1 MEHLIGLYFS
11 ALFHNIF
18 ALEGTQM
25 TDDSIK
31 ISRREFTALSLAA
44 GVTAATRASAAAE
57 DMVDTDVVVTTASG
71 SCEAALI
78 HPKVKGPWPGAILFV
93 DIFGL
98 RPTMRDMAK
107 RLAANGYTVL
117 VPNPYY
123 RTTKAPG
130 LPSTLDF
137 SSPEDRAKIAKV
149 RDPLTD
155 QAVMSDT
162 TAYVK
167 FLDSQAMVN
176 KKAKIGVFGYCMGG
190 PMTMQAAAANPTRVG
205 AGASF
210 HGGGLVTDKP
220 DSPHLK
226 VPQMKAQ
233 YYFAIAENDDQR
245 QPDAKVKLAEAFKA
259 ANLPEKQEVYAGC
272 MHGWCV
278 KDMPMGPDGKPLYNE
293 AGAERAWNELIIL
306 FKRAVV

>member
-1 MEHLIGLYFS
+1 
-11 ALFHNIF
+11 
-18 ALEGTQM
+18 M
-25 TDDSIK
+25 TDETSK

-44 GVTAATRASAAAE
+44 GVTAAARASAAGA
-57 DMVDTDVVVTTASG
+57 DMVDSDVEIKTADG
-71 SCEAALI
+71 TCEAALI
-78 HPKVKGPWPGAILFV
+78 HPKGKGPWPGVILFV

-107 RLAANGYTVL
+107 RLAANGYAVL

-130 LPSTLDF
+130 LPGTLDF
-137 SSPEDRAKIAKV
+137 ASPDDRAKIAKV
-149 RDPLTD
+149 REPMTD
-155 QAVMSDT
+155 AAVMSDS

-167 FLDSQAMVN
+167 FLDAQAVVN
-176 KKAKIGVFGYCMGG
+176 KKAKMGVFGYCMGG
-190 PMTMQAAAANPTRVG
+190 PMTMQAAAANPGRVG

-226 VPQMKAQ
+226 VPTMKAQ
-233 YYFAIAENDDQR
+233 FYFAIATNDDQR
-245 QPDAKVKLAEAFKA
+245 QPDAKTKLAEAFKA
-259 ANLPEKQEVYAGC
+259 AKLVQTQEVYEGC

-278 KDMPMGPDGKPLYNE
+278 KDMPNGPDGKPLYNE
-293 AGAERAWNELIIL
+293 AGAEKAWGELTAL
-306 FKRAVV
+306 YKRAVI

>member
-1 MEHLIGLYFS
+1 
-11 ALFHNIF
+11 
-18 ALEGTQM
+18 M
-25 TDDSIK
+25 TDESNK
-31 ISRREFTALSLAA
+31 ISRREFTALSLSMGAVAA
-44 GVTAATRASAAAE
+44 ASAHPATAA
-57 DMVDTDVVVTTASG
+57 DMLDTDVEVTTPDG
-71 SCEAALI
+71 SCDAALI
-78 HPKVKGPWPGAILFV
+78 HPKGKGPWPGVILFV

-107 RLAANGYTVL
+107 RLAANGYSVL

-130 LPSTLDF
+130 LPGTLDF
-137 SSPEDRAKIAKV
+137 TNADDRAKIAKV
-149 RDPLTD
+149 RGPMTDP
-155 QAVMSDT
+155 AVMSDS

-167 FLDSQAMVN
+167 FLTAQAVVS
-176 KKAKIGVFGYCMGG
+176 KKAKMGVFGYCMGG

-233 YYFAIAENDDQR
+233 FYFAIATNDDER
-245 QPDAKVKLAEAFKA
+245 QPDAKTKLAEAYKA
-259 ANLPEKQEVYAGC
+259 AGLPEAQEVYAGC

-278 KDMPMGPDGKPLYNE
+278 KDMPNGPDGKPLYNE
-293 AGAERAWNELIIL
+293 AGAEKAWGELTAL
-306 FKRAVV
+306 FKHAVV

>member
-1 MEHLIGLYFS
+1 
-11 ALFHNIF
+11 
-18 ALEGTQM
+18 M
-25 TDDSIK
+25 TDETNR

-44 GVTAATRASAAAE
+44 GVTAAAAAGASGAG
-57 DMVDTDVVVTTASG
+57 MVDSDVEIKTADG
-71 SCEAALI
+71 TCEAALI
-78 HPKVKGPWPGAILFV
+78 HPQGKGPWPGVILFV

-107 RLAANGYTVL
+107 RLAANGYAVL

-137 SSPEDRAKIAKV
+137 TSADDRAKIAKV
-149 RDPLTD
+149 REPMTD
-155 QAVMSDT
+155 AAVMSDSS
-162 TAYVK
+162 AYVK
-167 FLDSQAMVN
+167 FLDAQSVVN
-176 KKAKIGVFGYCMGG
+176 KKAKMGVFGYCMGG
-190 PMTMQAAAANPTRVG
+190 PMTMQAAAANPGRVG

-226 VPQMKAQ
+226 VPTMKAQ
-233 YYFAIAENDDQR
+233 FYFAIAANDDQR
-245 QPDAKVKLAEAFKA
+245 QPDAKTKLAEAFKA
-259 ANLPEKQEVYAGC
+259 ANLPESQEVYEGC

-278 KDMPMGPDGKPLYNE
+278 KDMPNGPDGKPLYNE
-293 AGAERAWNELIIL
+293 AGAEKAWRELTAL
-306 FKRAVV
+306 YKRAVT

>member
-1 MEHLIGLYFS
+1 MF
-11 ALFHNIF
+11 
-18 ALEGTQM
+18 
-25 TDDSIK
+25 DDSNK

-44 GVTAATRASAAAE
+44 GVTAASGASAAAAE
-57 DMVDTDVVVTTASG
+57 VADTDVEVKTADG
-71 SCEAALI
+71 TCDAALI
-78 HPKVKGPWPGAILFV
+78 HPKGKGSWPGVILFV
-93 DIFGL
+93 DVFGL

-123 RTTKAPG
+123 RTSKAPG

-137 SSPEDRAKIAKV
+137 SSADDRAKIAKV
-149 RDPLTD
+149 REPMTD
-155 QAVMSDT
+155 AAVMSDT
-162 TAYVK
+162 QSYVK

-176 KKAKIGVFGYCMGG
+176 KKAKMGVFGYCMGG
-190 PMTMQAAAANPTRVG
+190 PMTMQAAAANPGRVG

-233 YYFAIAENDDQR
+233 FYFAIAANDDQR
-245 QPDAKVKLAEAFKA
+245 QPDAKTKLAEAYKA
-259 ANLPEKQEVYAGC
+259 ANLAEKQEVYAGC

-278 KDMPMGPDGKPLYNE
+278 KDMPNGPDGKPLYNE
-293 AGAERAWNELIIL
+293 AGAEKAWGELIVL
-306 FKRAVV
+306 YKRAVM

>member
-1 MEHLIGLYFS
+1 
-11 ALFHNIF
+11 
-18 ALEGTQM
+18 M
-25 TDDSIK
+25 TDETNK

-44 GVTAATRASAAAE
+44 GVTAASGAGAAGTE
-57 DMVDTDVVVTTASG
+57 MMDTDVEIKTASG
-71 SCEAALI
+71 TCEAALI
-78 HPKVKGPWPGAILFV
+78 HPKGKGPWPGVILFV

-107 RLAANGYTVL
+107 RLAANGYAVL

-137 SSPEDRAKIAKV
+137 ASADDRAKIAKV
-149 RDPLTD
+149 REPMTD
-155 QAVMSDT
+155 EAVMSDS

-167 FLDSQAMVN
+167 FLDAQPVVN
-176 KKAKIGVFGYCMGG
+176 KKAKMGVFGYCMGG

-226 VPQMKAQ
+226 VPAMKAQ
-233 YYFAIAENDDQR
+233 FYFAIATNDDQR
-245 QPDAKVKLAEAFKA
+245 QPDAKTKLAEAFKA
-259 ANLPEKQEVYAGC
+259 ANLPEKQEVYEGC

-278 KDMPMGPDGKPLYNE
+278 KDMPNGPDGKPLYNE
-293 AGAERAWNELIIL
+293 PGAEKAWGELTAL
-306 FKRAVV
+306 YKRAAV

>member
-1 MEHLIGLYFS
+1 
-11 ALFHNIF
+11 
-18 ALEGTQM
+18 
-25 TDDSIK
+25 
-31 ISRREFTALSLAA
+31 LAA
-44 GVTAATRASAAAE
+44 GVTAAAGSSAAAA
-57 DMVDTDVVVTTASG
+57 DMVDTDVEVKTADG
-71 SCEAALI
+71 TCDAALI
-78 HPKVKGPWPGAILFV
+78 HPQGKGQWPGVILFV

-130 LPSTLDF
+130 LPMALDF
-137 SSPEDRAKIAKV
+137 ASADDRAKIAKV
-149 RDPLTD
+149 REPMTD
-155 QAVMSDT
+155 AAVMSDA

-167 FLDSQAMVN
+167 FLDAQAMVN
-176 KKAKIGVFGYCMGG
+176 KKAKMGVFGYCMGG
-190 PMTMQAAAANPTRVG
+190 PMTMQAAAAVPTRVG

-233 YYFAIAENDDQR
+233 FYFAIAANDDQR
-245 QPDAKVKLAEAFKA
+245 QPDAKTKLAEAYKA
-259 ANLPEKQEVYAGC
+259 ANLPEKQEVYDGC
-272 MHGWCV
+272 NHGWCV
-278 KDMPMGPDGKPLYNE
+278 KDMPNGPDGKPLYNE
-293 AGAERAWNELIIL
+293 IGAEKAWGELIVL
-306 FKRAVV
+306 YKRAAV

>member
-1 MEHLIGLYFS
+1 
-11 ALFHNIF
+11 
-18 ALEGTQM
+18 M
-25 TDDSIK
+25 TDDSNK

-44 GVTAATRASAAAE
+44 GVTAAAGASAATAA
-57 DMVDTDVVVTTASG
+57 DTVDTEVEVKTADG
-71 SCEAALI
+71 ACEAALI
-78 HPKVKGPWPGAILFV
+78 HPKGKGQWPGVILFV
-93 DIFGL
+93 DVFGL

-107 RLAANGYTVL
+107 RLAANGYSVL

-137 SSPEDRAKIAKV
+137 TNPGDLAKIAAV
-149 RDPLTD
+149 RKPLTD
-155 QAVMSDT
+155 EAVMSDT

-167 FLDSQAMVN
+167 FLDAQAMVN
-176 KKAKIGVFGYCMGG
+176 KKAKMGVFGYCMGG
-190 PMTMQAAAANPTRVG
+190 PMTMQAAAANPGRVG

-233 YYFAIAENDDQR
+233 FYIAIAANDDQR
-245 QPDAKVKLAEAFKA
+245 QPDAKTKLAEAFKA
-259 ANLPEKQEVYAGC
+259 ANLPEQQEVYAGC
-272 MHGWCV
+272 QHGWCV
-278 KDMPMGPDGKPLYNE
+278 KDMPNGPDGKPLYNE
-293 AGAERAWNELIIL
+293 AGAEKAWVELVAL
-306 FKRAVV
+306 YKRAAV

>member
-1 MEHLIGLYFS
+1 MI
-11 ALFHNIF
+11 
-18 ALEGTQM
+18 
-25 TDDSIK
+25 DDSNK

-44 GVTAATRASAAAE
+44 GVTAAAGAVAAAAA
-57 DMVDTDVVVTTASG
+57 DVVDTDVVVTTSSG
-71 SCEAALI
+71 SCDAALI
-78 HPKVKGPWPGAILFV
+78 HPNGKGQWPGVILFV
-93 DIFGL
+93 DVFGL

-130 LPSTLDF
+130 LPTTLDF
-137 SSPEDRAKIAKV
+137 NSADDRAKIAKV
-149 RDPLTD
+149 REPLTD
-155 QAVMSDT
+155 QAVMSDSS
-162 TAYVK
+162 AYVK
-167 FLDSQAMVN
+167 FLDHEAMVH
-176 KKAKIGVFGYCMGG
+176 KKAKMGVFGYCMGG
-190 PMTMQAAAANPTRVG
+190 PMTMQAAAANPARIG

-233 YYFAIAENDDQR
+233 FYFAIATNDDQR
-245 QPDAKVKLAEAFKA
+245 QPDARPRLAEAFKA
-259 ANLPEKQEVYAGC
+259 ANLPQKQEVYDGC

-293 AGAERAWNELIIL
+293 AGAERAWGELTAL
-306 FKRAVV
+306 YKRAVV

>member
-1 MEHLIGLYFS
+1 MS
-11 ALFHNIF
+11 
-18 ALEGTQM
+18 M
-25 TDDSIK
+25 TEDSNK
-31 ISRREFTALSLAA
+31 ISRREFAALSLAA
-44 GVTAATRASAAAE
+44 GVTAATGASGATAA
-57 DMVDTDVVVTTASG
+57 DMLDTDVVVTTPNG
-71 SCEAALI
+71 SCDAALI
-78 HPKVKGPWPGAILFV
+78 HPKGKGQWPGVIMFV

-107 RLAANGYTVL
+107 RLAADGYTVL

-130 LPSTLDF
+130 LPSTIDF
-137 SSPEDRAKIAKV
+137 TSADDRAKIAKV
-149 RDPLTD
+149 REPMTD

-167 FLDSQAMVN
+167 FLDAQKMVN
-176 KKAKIGVFGYCMGG
+176 KKAKMGVFGYCMGG

-233 YYFAIAENDDQR
+233 YYFAIAMNDDQR
-245 QPDAKVKLAEAFKA
+245 QPDAKTKLAEAFKA
-259 ANLPEKQEVYAGC
+259 ANLPEKQEVYDGC
-272 MHGWCV
+272 LHGWCV
-278 KDMPMGPDGKPLYNE
+278 KDMPMAPDGKPIYNE
-293 AGAERAWNELIIL
+293 AQAERAWGELAAL
-306 FKRAVV
+306 FKRAAV